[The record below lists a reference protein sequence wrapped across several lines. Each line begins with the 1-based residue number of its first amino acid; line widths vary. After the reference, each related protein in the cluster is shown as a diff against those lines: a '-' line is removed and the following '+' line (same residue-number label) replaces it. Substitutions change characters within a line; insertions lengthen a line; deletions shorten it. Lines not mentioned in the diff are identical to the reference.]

1 MSDETPQSS
10 MRKFLIVMGLALG
23 LPSTIV
29 GLFFLLYQLVKA
41 QLISWNA
48 LLIILLVVI
57 GYMLFLMVKNVLVK
71 KNRQ

>member
-1 MSDETPQSS
+1 MSEQTP
-10 MRKFLIVMGLALG
+10 MKKFLIVMGLALG

-41 QLISWNA
+41 ELISMNA
-48 LLIILLVVI
+48 LLIILLVVV
-57 GYMLFLMVKNVLVK
+57 GYMLFLMVKNVLDR